1 MVASEN
7 GYMISNAGDHE
18 KGDRE
23 VNVEELGC
31 TEGVM
36 AFERSPPCL
45 AEGPRLVV
53 KKVIYV
59 YYLWMKAYI
68 FKFAAGVW

>member
-1 MVASEN
+1 MVASEK
-7 GYMISNAGDHE
+7 GYMISNVGDHE

-23 VNVEELGC
+23 VNVEEVVC
-31 TEGVM
+31 AEGVM

-53 KKVIYV
+53 EKMIYV
-59 YYLWMKAYI
+59 YY
-68 FKFAAGVW
+68 F